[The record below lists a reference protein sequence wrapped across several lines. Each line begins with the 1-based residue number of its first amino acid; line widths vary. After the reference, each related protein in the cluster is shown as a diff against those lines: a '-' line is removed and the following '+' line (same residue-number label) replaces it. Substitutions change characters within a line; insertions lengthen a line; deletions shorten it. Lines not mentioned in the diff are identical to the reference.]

1 MNQAIRI
8 HENGGPEV
16 LRLEDTKVD
25 PPGTGEVLIR
35 HTAVG
40 LNFIDIYQRS
50 GLYPLELPKVLGME
64 GAGVIEET
72 GDGVEGLVPGQR
84 VAYAMNLGAYSQRR
98 TIQADKLVALP
109 DGIEDQTA
117 AAMMLKGMT
126 VMYLLRR
133 THVVQKGE
141 TILVNAAAGG
151 VGLILCQWA
160 SQLGAE
166 VIGCVGSEAKAEL
179 AKKFG
184 CDHTILYRNEDIVSR
199 VREIT
204 DGKGVPVVYDSV
216 GKDTFNSSIDS
227 LAPFGKLVSFGNAS
241 GPVEPFNPLMLG
253 NKGSLFFTRQ
263 TLATHIATRE
273 LFEDAANQLFEVVQS
288 GGVQIVI
295 NRTFPLAETSQA
307 HQELESRKTTGSTVI
322 LP

>member
-1 MNQAIRI
+1 MNQSIQI
-8 HENGGPEV
+8 YENGGPEV
-16 LRLEDTKVD
+16 LRWEESTVGR
-25 PPGTGEVLIR
+25 PGPGEVLLR

-50 GLYPLELPKVLGME
+50 GLYPLELPKILGME

-72 GDGVEGLVPGQR
+72 GEGVENFKPGQR
-84 VAYAMNLGAYSQRR
+84 VGYAMQLGAYCERR
-98 TIQADKLVALP
+98 TINAEKLVILP
-109 DGIEDQTA
+109 DGIEDQSA

-160 SQLGAE
+160 SHLGAE
-166 VIGCVGSEAKAEL
+166 VIGCVGSEEKADL
-179 AKKFG
+179 ARKYG
-184 CDHTILYRNEDIVSR
+184 CTHTILYREENIVSR

-204 DGKGVPVVYDSV
+204 EGKGVPVVYDSV
-216 GKDTFNSSIDS
+216 GKETFMSSIDC
-227 LAPFGKLVSFGNAS
+227 LAAFGKLVSFGNAS
-241 GPVEPFNPLMLG
+241 GPVEPFNPAMLG
-253 NKGSLFFTRQ
+253 TKGSLFFTRQ
-263 TLATHIATRE
+263 TLATHIASRE
-273 LFEDAANQLFEVVQS
+273 LFEDAANQLFEVVLS

-295 NRTFPLAETSQA
+295 NRSFSLSETRQA
-307 HQELESRKTTGSTVI
+307 HEALESRRTTGSTI
-322 LP
+322 LLP

>member
-8 HENGGPEV
+8 HKNGGPEV
-16 LRLEDTKVD
+16 LRLEETKVD
-25 PPGTGEVLIR
+25 PPGSGEVLIR

-98 TIQADKLVALP
+98 TIQADKLIALP

-133 THVVQKGE
+133 THVE
-141 TILVNAAAGG
+141 
-151 VGLILCQWA
+151 
-160 SQLGAE
+160 
-166 VIGCVGSEAKAEL
+166 
-179 AKKFG
+179 
-184 CDHTILYRNEDIVSR
+184 
-199 VREIT
+199 
-204 DGKGVPVVYDSV
+204 SV
-216 GKDTFNSSIDS
+216 
-227 LAPFGKLVSFGNAS
+227 
-241 GPVEPFNPLMLG
+241 
-253 NKGSLFFTRQ
+253 
-263 TLATHIATRE
+263 
-273 LFEDAANQLFEVVQS
+273 
-288 GGVQIVI
+288 
-295 NRTFPLAETSQA
+295 
-307 HQELESRKTTGSTVI
+307 
-322 LP
+322 

>member
-1 MNQAIRI
+1 
-8 HENGGPEV
+8 
-16 LRLEDTKVD
+16 
-25 PPGTGEVLIR
+25 
-35 HTAVG
+35 
-40 LNFIDIYQRS
+40 
-50 GLYPLELPKVLGME
+50 
-64 GAGVIEET
+64 
-72 GDGVEGLVPGQR
+72 
-84 VAYAMNLGAYSQRR
+84 MNLGAYSQRR

-160 SQLGAE
+160 SHLGAE
-166 VIGCVGSEAKAEL
+166 VIGCVGSEEKAEL

-253 NKGSLFFTRQ
+253 NKGSLFFT
-263 TLATHIATRE
+263 LSLIHI
-273 LFEDAANQLFEVVQS
+273 
-288 GGVQIVI
+288 
-295 NRTFPLAETSQA
+295 
-307 HQELESRKTTGSTVI
+307 
-322 LP
+322 

>member
-16 LRLEDTKVD
+16 LRLEETKVD
-25 PPGTGEVLIR
+25 PPGSGEVLIR

-98 TIQADKLVALP
+98 TIQADKLIALP

-160 SQLGAE
+160 SHLGAE

-184 CDHTILYRNEDIVSR
+184 CEHTILYRNEDIVSR
-199 VREIT
+199 VKEIT

-253 NKGSLFFTRQ
+253 NKG
-263 TLATHIATRE
+263 
-273 LFEDAANQLFEVVQS
+273 
-288 GGVQIVI
+288 
-295 NRTFPLAETSQA
+295 
-307 HQELESRKTTGSTVI
+307 
-322 LP
+322 

>member
-1 MNQAIRI
+1 MNQSIQI
-8 HENGGPEV
+8 YENGGPEV
-16 LRLEDTKVD
+16 LRWEETPVGR
-25 PPGTGEVLIR
+25 PGPGEVLLR

-50 GLYPLELPKVLGME
+50 GLYPLELPKILGME

-72 GDGVEGLVPGQR
+72 GEGVENFKPGQR
-84 VAYAMNLGAYSQRR
+84 VAYAMQLGSYCERR
-98 TIQADKLVALP
+98 TINAEKLVILP

-160 SQLGAE
+160 SHLGAE
-166 VIGCVGSEAKAEL
+166 VIGCVGSEEKADL
-179 AKKFG
+179 ARKYG
-184 CDHTILYRNEDIVSR
+184 CTHTILYREENIVSR

-204 DGKGVPVVYDSV
+204 EGKGVPVVYDSV
-216 GKDTFNSSIDS
+216 GKETFMSSIDC
-227 LAPFGKLVSFGNAS
+227 LAAFGKLVSFGNAS
-241 GPVEPFNPLMLG
+241 GPVEPFNPAMLG
-253 NKGSLFFTRQ
+253 TKGSLFFTRQ
-263 TLATHIATRE
+263 TLATHIASRE
-273 LFEDAANQLFEVVQS
+273 LFEDAANQLFEVVLS

-295 NRTFPLAETSQA
+295 NRSFSLSETRQA
-307 HQELESRKTTGSTVI
+307 HEALESRRTTGSTI
-322 LP
+322 LLP

>member
-1 MNQAIRI
+1 MYSVNFSKT
-8 HENGGPEV
+8 GGPEV
-16 LRLEDTKVD
+16 LKYEKLSISEPKES
-25 PPGTGEVLIR
+25 EVLIK
-35 HTAVG
+35 HSAIG
-40 LNFIDIYQRS
+40 LNFIDTYHRS
-50 GLYPLELPKVLGME
+50 GLYPVPLPSGIGLE
-64 GAGVIEET
+64 GAGIIEKVGPGVKNFKE
-72 GDGVEGLVPGQR
+72 GDK
-84 VAYAMNLGAYSQRR
+84 VAYAAAPLGSYSTHRIYPTKNLV
-98 TIQADKLVALP
+98 KVP
-109 DGIEDQTA
+109 DGIDLEIVACLMT
-117 AAMMLKGMT
+117 KGLT
-126 VMYLLRR
+126 TFYLLHK
-133 THVVQKGE
+133 TYPVKKGQ
-141 TILVNAAAGG
+141 TVLFHAAAGG
-151 VGLILCQWA
+151 VGQIFCQWA
-160 SQLGAE
+160 KSLGCK
-166 VIGCVGSEAKAEL
+166 VIGTVGSDEKIKL

-199 VREIT
+199 VKEIT

>member
-25 PPGTGEVLIR
+25 PPGFGEVLIR

-64 GAGVIEET
+64 GVGVIEET
-72 GDGVEGLVPGQR
+72 GEGVEGLVPGQR

-160 SQLGAE
+160 SHLGAE

-199 VREIT
+199 VKEIT
-204 DGKGVPVVYDSV
+204 DGKGVPVVLRDS
-216 GKDTFNSSIDS
+216 SS
-227 LAPFGKLVSFGNAS
+227 
-241 GPVEPFNPLMLG
+241 
-253 NKGSLFFTRQ
+253 
-263 TLATHIATRE
+263 
-273 LFEDAANQLFEVVQS
+273 
-288 GGVQIVI
+288 
-295 NRTFPLAETSQA
+295 
-307 HQELESRKTTGSTVI
+307 
-322 LP
+322 

>member
-1 MNQAIRI
+1 MNQSIQI
-8 HENGGPEV
+8 YENGGPEV
-16 LRLEDTKVD
+16 LRWEESTVGR
-25 PPGTGEVLIR
+25 PGPGEVLLR

-50 GLYPLELPKVLGME
+50 GLYPLELPKILGME

-72 GDGVEGLVPGQR
+72 GEGVENFKPGQR
-84 VAYAMNLGAYSQRR
+84 VAYAMQLGAYCERR
-98 TIQADKLVALP
+98 TINAEKLVILP
-109 DGIEDQTA
+109 DGIEDQSA

-160 SQLGAE
+160 SHLGAE
-166 VIGCVGSEAKAEL
+166 VIGCVGSEEKADL
-179 AKKFG
+179 ARKYG
-184 CDHTILYRNEDIVSR
+184 CTHTILYREENIVSR

-204 DGKGVPVVYDSV
+204 EGKGVPVVYDSV
-216 GKDTFNSSIDS
+216 GKETFMSSIDC
-227 LAPFGKLVSFGNAS
+227 LAAFGKLVSFGNAS
-241 GPVEPFNPLMLG
+241 GPVEPFNPAMLG
-253 NKGSLFFTRQ
+253 TKGSLFFTRQ
-263 TLATHIATRE
+263 TLATHIASRE
-273 LFEDAANQLFEVVQS
+273 LFEDAANQLFEVVLS

-295 NRTFPLAETSQA
+295 NRSFSLSETRQA
-307 HQELESRKTTGSTVI
+307 HEALESRRTTGSTI
-322 LP
+322 LLP

>member
-1 MNQAIRI
+1 
-8 HENGGPEV
+8 
-16 LRLEDTKVD
+16 
-25 PPGTGEVLIR
+25 
-35 HTAVG
+35 
-40 LNFIDIYQRS
+40 
-50 GLYPLELPKVLGME
+50 ME

-160 SQLGAE
+160 SHLGAE
-166 VIGCVGSEAKAEL
+166 VIGCVGSEEKAEL
-179 AKKFG
+179 VKKFG
-184 CDHTILYRNEDIVSR
+184 CDHTILYRNEDL
-199 VREIT
+199 
-204 DGKGVPVVYDSV
+204 
-216 GKDTFNSSIDS
+216 S
-227 LAPFGKLVSFGNAS
+227 LIHIS
-241 GPVEPFNPLMLG
+241 EP
-253 NKGSLFFTRQ
+253 TR
-263 TLATHIATRE
+263 
-273 LFEDAANQLFEVVQS
+273 
-288 GGVQIVI
+288 
-295 NRTFPLAETSQA
+295 PY
-307 HQELESRKTTGSTVI
+307 
-322 LP
+322 

>member
-1 MNQAIRI
+1 M
-8 HENGGPEV
+8 
-16 LRLEDTKVD
+16 
-25 PPGTGEVLIR
+25 
-35 HTAVG
+35 
-40 LNFIDIYQRS
+40 
-50 GLYPLELPKVLGME
+50 
-64 GAGVIEET
+64 IEEI
-72 GDGVEGLVPGQR
+72 GDGVVGLVPGQR

-160 SQLGAE
+160 SHLGAE
-166 VIGCVGSEAKAEL
+166 VIGCVGSEEKADL

-199 VREIT
+199 VKEIT

>member
-25 PPGTGEVLIR
+25 PPGSGEVLIR

-98 TIQADKLVALP
+98 TILADKLVALP

-141 TILVNAAAGG
+141 TILVNAAA
-151 VGLILCQWA
+151 VVA
-160 SQLGAE
+160 HPDQLGAALLHVDGDLAGAGVE
-166 VIGCVGSEAKAEL
+166 RVFQQLLEHRGGALHPLAGGGGPCLNLHTLSEAK
-179 AKKFG
+179 
-184 CDHTILYRNEDIVSR
+184 
-199 VREIT
+199 
-204 DGKGVPVVYDSV
+204 
-216 GKDTFNSSIDS
+216 
-227 LAPFGKLVSFGNAS
+227 
-241 GPVEPFNPLMLG
+241 
-253 NKGSLFFTRQ
+253 
-263 TLATHIATRE
+263 
-273 LFEDAANQLFEVVQS
+273 
-288 GGVQIVI
+288 
-295 NRTFPLAETSQA
+295 
-307 HQELESRKTTGSTVI
+307 
-322 LP
+322 

>member
-1 MNQAIRI
+1 MNQSIRI

-16 LRLEDTKVD
+16 LRLEETEVD
-25 PPGTGEVLIR
+25 PPGSEEVLIR

-160 SQLGAE
+160 SHLGAE
-166 VIGCVGSEAKAEL
+166 VIGCVAVSYTHLTLPTKA
-179 AKKFG
+179 
-184 CDHTILYRNEDIVSR
+184 
-199 VREIT
+199 
-204 DGKGVPVVYDSV
+204 
-216 GKDTFNSSIDS
+216 
-227 LAPFGKLVSFGNAS
+227 
-241 GPVEPFNPLMLG
+241 
-253 NKGSLFFTRQ
+253 
-263 TLATHIATRE
+263 
-273 LFEDAANQLFEVVQS
+273 
-288 GGVQIVI
+288 
-295 NRTFPLAETSQA
+295 
-307 HQELESRKTTGSTVI
+307 
-322 LP
+322 